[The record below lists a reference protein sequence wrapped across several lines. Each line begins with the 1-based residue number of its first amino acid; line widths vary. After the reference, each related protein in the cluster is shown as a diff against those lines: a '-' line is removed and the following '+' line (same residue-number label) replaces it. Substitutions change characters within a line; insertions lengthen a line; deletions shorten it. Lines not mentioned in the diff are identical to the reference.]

1 MLAVSGAREV
11 AGGDP
16 ERELRIGAGEHEM
29 HITAIDDS
37 ILRVHLTRA
46 TGPSLDRTWMV
57 APYHP
62 PYHPPY
68 PPPYHPPYPPPY
80 TPPYTPPYPHPTP
93 TPSPTLPP
101 SLPPTLPPTL
111 GGAWRV

>member
-62 PYHPPY
+62 PYHPP
-68 PPPYHPPYPPPY
+68 
-80 TPPYTPPYPHPTP
+80 
-93 TPSPTLPP
+93 
-101 SLPPTLPPTL
+101 
-111 GGAWRV
+111 